1 MGMAAEKQALL
12 TPSVRDSMKKLQ
24 LEVLEGIDIGDFRLH
39 VFTVFVMLRHKLDYM
54 KARSDSIEGQAKAE
68 Q

>member
-1 MGMAAEKQALL
+1 
-12 TPSVRDSMKKLQ
+12 MKKLQ